1 MRGLKYCFFALV
13 ILQYAHAQTYKVQG
27 TVMAIE
33 WPDTTPAVHALLT
46 FTNVNDNSL
55 VFTSLTDTAGR
66 FQLDILTSVGE
77 SGAELPSTIEL
88 AQNYPNPFSS
98 ETAIAYKLHEQ
109 SAVTIRIYNIL
120 GQEVRSF
127 TEGTRQAGIHGVR
140 WDGRDNAGRRVT
152 PGVYFY
158 QLKASNEIQ
167 VKKMLFG
174 FGNEDAIRF
183 DGFRVPSNRSFSS
196 DRDVLKKGLTDPRF
210 FDIEIANTDST
221 MPEII
226 EQAYSFVFID
236 RDITMNLIVETDAHP
251 IRPPAYDVIDHFPAW
266 SPDSTTIAYV
276 HIGEDEPGLYLINA
290 DGSNKRRILSVSPS
304 TPTWSPDGDWIAF
317 SFGTQIYKIRLSDGH
332 IEQLTTVGRNFF
344 PAWSPD
350 GEWIA
355 YDRSLPDETGP
366 GGIWIMRTDGSQ
378 KKAVFGGAMPTWH
391 PENRSLLGGIAH
403 PIGGIGTG
411 FVIYYP
417 FDNIPPDTLNAA
429 IGHINNYPRY
439 SPDGGKIAFTS
450 QSRWQFPRIWVMNSD
465 DTNPQELT
473 DTQAT
478 TCDWSPCGEWIVY
491 TDTRQGNGRLWLM
504 RKDGT
509 DKRQLTF
516 E

>member
-1 MRGLKYCFFALV
+1 MKV
-13 ILQYAHAQTYKVQG
+13 ILLCVFSLFLLHQTAGAQTYKIQG

-33 WPDTTPAVHALLT
+33 WPDTTPAVHALVT

-55 VFTSLTDTAGR
+55 LFTSLTDTAGR
-66 FQLDILTSVGE
+66 FQLDIVTSVDE
-77 SGAELPSTIEL
+77 SGAELPSTFEL

-109 SAVTIRIYNIL
+109 SAVAIRIYNIL
-120 GQEVRSF
+120 GQEIRSF
-127 TEGTRQAGIHGVR
+127 TEGIRNAGIHGIR
-140 WDGRDNAGRRVT
+140 WDGRDNAGRRVA

-158 QLKASNEIQ
+158 QLQAGNEMQ

-183 DGFRVPSNRSFSS
+183 DGFRVPSDRSFSS
-196 DRDVLKKGLTDPRF
+196 ARNILKKGLTDPRF
-210 FDIEIANTDST
+210 FDIEITNTDST
-221 MPEII
+221 SPEII
-226 EQAYSFVFID
+226 EEGYSFVFID
-236 RDITMNLIVETDAHP
+236 RDLKMDFIVETDASI
-251 IRPPAYDVIDHFPAW
+251 IRPPAYDVIDYFPAW

-276 HIGEDEPGLYLINA
+276 HIGEEEPGLYLIDA
-290 DGSNKRRILSVSPS
+290 DGGNKRRILSVSPS
-304 TPTWSPDGDWIAF
+304 TPTWSPDGKWIAF

-332 IEQLTTVGRNFF
+332 IEQLTTAGRNFF

-366 GGIWIMRTDGSQ
+366 GGIWIMRTDGKQ
-378 KKAVFGGAMPTWH
+378 KKAVLGGAYPTWH
-391 PENRSLLGGIAH
+391 PENRSLLGVIAH
-403 PIGGIGTG
+403 PNGIGQG

-417 FDNIPPDTLNAA
+417 FNNIPPDTLDAA
-429 IGHINNYPRY
+429 IGHSNQYPRY
-439 SPDGGKIAFTS
+439 SPDGGKIAFVS
-450 QSRWQFPRIWVMNSD
+450 QSRYQFPRIWVMNSD
-465 DTNPQELT
+465 DTNPRELT